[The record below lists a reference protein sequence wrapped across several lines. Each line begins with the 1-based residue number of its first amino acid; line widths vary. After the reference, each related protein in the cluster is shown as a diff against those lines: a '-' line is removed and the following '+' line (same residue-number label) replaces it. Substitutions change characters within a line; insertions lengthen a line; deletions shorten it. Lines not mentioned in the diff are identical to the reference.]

1 MNRFIVERV
10 RCLKFNVGLAK
21 IFWADAMSITCYLIN
36 RLPRAALDGNVA
48 EEVWTG
54 NEVDY

>member
-1 MNRFIVERV
+1 
-10 RCLKFNVGLAK
+10 
-21 IFWADAMSITCYLIN
+21 MSMTCYLIN

-48 EEVWTG
+48 EEVWIG